1 MHEAAWKGHDK
12 CVQVLLNARS
22 PAKPRTRKNETPADL
37 ARTNGHWE
45 LADMLDDF
53 EDYGKVESFEED
65 WLHLDI
71 NRALAIELLKSEG
84 ARDGT
89 FLVRKRHNK
98 SGIYVL
104 SLLHDLKTYH
114 FEIVKQGIYFFLDQ
128 GPYLLSLEHVVD
140 HYKRFSDGLPCSLKH
155 AIGRRRR
162 RRESAAKV
170 HFYRRTSS
178 IFPGVKPELHP
189 HHPTA
194 APRVSKRKTNL
205 RRPSNLKSVGPNSRP
220 YVNSETLKRVRRSH
234 ALDIPR

>member
-1 MHEAAWKGHDK
+1 MLIEYGASVNVTDASGYTPLHFACQANQPATLQILLLQGNANPTVRNIITDWVPMHEAAWKGYDK
-12 CVQVLLNARS
+12 CVQVLLDARA

-37 ARTNGHWE
+37 ARTNGFWN
-45 LADMLDDF
+45 LAEQLDEH

-71 NRALAIELLKSEG
+71 DRSRAISLLKSEG

-89 FLVRKRHNK
+89 FLVRKRLNK

-104 SLLHDLKTYH
+104 SLLHDSKTYH

-155 AIGRRRR
+155 AIGK
-162 RRESAAKV
+162 ANL
-170 HFYRRTSS
+170 
-178 IFPGVKPELHP
+178 IFD
-189 HHPTA
+189 
-194 APRVSKRKTNL
+194 RKINKFAET
-205 RRPSNLKSVGPNSRP
+205 
-220 YVNSETLKRVRRSH
+220 VNF
-234 ALDIPR
+234 